1 MPTAADRNSR
11 DDRIMQENTR
21 KQNPQ
26 TTDPGGSPDPMPQPD
41 PKQGNDDRHP
51 DTAPSQL
58 RRLGQILRILKKH
71 KVTRGM
77 DPVKF
82 REILEDL
89 GPTYVKIGQIMATRQ
104 DIFSQRYCS
113 ELEKLRSDV
122 KPMPFET
129 VKEVLTEAYGPDL
142 DKVFTRIDETPL
154 GSASIAQVHKA
165 WLKDG
170 PMVVVKVQRPGIYQE
185 MEEDIRL
192 LRKASGILKL
202 SDVFSSVVDV
212 NVVLDEFWTS
222 AQQEMDFTN
231 EAQNAMRFRRDYE
244 DCAWLSA
251 PVVYEDLTSRK
262 VMVMEYI
269 SGCEIDDDA
278 RLDAEGY
285 DRHEIAM
292 RLGTNYIT
300 QITEFGFFHA
310 DPHSGNIRVRDG
322 QIVYIDFG
330 MMGTLTDRDRRL
342 MKQAIKALAV
352 RDTLKLTDTIL
363 TLGVVKRP
371 PDYANLTQSI
381 EEYVSIYCENSLEDI
396 DLPAMV
402 QDLFT
407 ICHEYGIA
415 LPKGISMLARS
426 LVTFEGTIE
435 VLDPSTNAM
444 KIIST
449 QKASLLSSDWGR
461 DLQHV
466 LTRLQADA
474 DHMLNMPVQLSDI
487 LSMVRRGQLKVNLD
501 LQGADSTIANFD
513 RMINRIIVCLLI
525 VALLMSSSIICTTKM
540 KPEFLGIP
548 LLGFAGFFIAFC
560 MSMWLFVKMLFL
572 HQKNKPF

>member
-11 DDRIMQENTR
+11 DNRIMQENIR

-82 REILEDL
+82 RQILEDL

-231 EAQNAMRFRRDYE
+231 EAQNAIRFRRDYE

-300 QITEFGFFHA
+300 QITDFGFFHA

>member
-1 MPTAADRNSR
+1 MTATDKSKGKQPADTRRTGSTDFRTESVQKNSPLTQ
-11 DDRIMQENTR
+11 IQQE
-21 KQNPQ
+21 
-26 TTDPGGSPDPMPQPD
+26 SS
-41 PKQGNDDRHP
+41 
-51 DTAPSQL
+51 PSQL

-71 KVTRGM
+71 KVTKGM

-104 DIFSQRYCS
+104 DIFSQRYCR

-122 KPMPFET
+122 KPMSFDA
-129 VKEVLTEAYGPDL
+129 VRQVLMEAYGPDL
-142 DKVFTRIDETPL
+142 SSVFRKIDEVPL
-154 GSASIAQVHKA
+154 GSASIAQVHQA
-165 WLKDG
+165 WLTDG
-170 PMVVVKVQRPGIYQE
+170 TMVVVKVQRPGIYRE
-185 MEEDIRL
+185 MEEDIKL

-212 NVVLDEFWTS
+212 NVVLDEFWAS

-231 EAQNAMRFRRDYE
+231 EARNAIRFRKDYE
-244 DCAWLSA
+244 NCAWLTA
-251 PVVYEDLTSRK
+251 PVVYDKLTSRK

-269 SGCEIDDDA
+269 SGCEIDNDV
-278 RLDAEGY
+278 RLDKEGY
-285 DRHEIAM
+285 DRAEIAD
-292 RLGTNYIT
+292 RLGANYIT
-300 QITEFGFFHA
+300 QITEHGFFHA

-322 QIVYIDFG
+322 KIVYIDFG

-342 MKQAIKALAV
+342 MKEAIRALAV
-352 RDTLKLTDTIL
+352 RDTMKLTDTIL
-363 TLGVVKRP
+363 TLGVVKHP
-371 PDYANLTQSI
+371 PDYASLTQSI
-381 EEYVSIYCENSLEDI
+381 EEYVSLYCENSLEDI

-444 KIIST
+444 KIISR
-449 QKASLLSSDWGR
+449 QKADLLSSDWGK

-466 LTRLQADA
+466 LSQLHADA
-474 DHMLNMPVQLSDI
+474 GHLLNMPVQLSDI
-487 LSMVRRGQLKVNLD
+487 LSLVRRGQLKVNLD

-548 LLGFAGFFIAFC
+548 LLGFLGFFIAFC
-560 MSMWLFVKMLFL
+560 MSLWLFVKMLFL

>member
-1 MPTAADRNSR
+1 MKPENRSQTDRRAAAGQPSRNTGHS
-11 DDRIMQENTR
+11 
-21 KQNPQ
+21 
-26 TTDPGGSPDPMPQPD
+26 QP
-41 PKQGNDDRHP
+41 PE
-51 DTAPSQL
+51 TESSPSQL

-104 DIFSQRYCS
+104 DIFSRRYCR

-122 KPMPFET
+122 KPMSFDT
-129 VKEVLTEAYGPDL
+129 VRAVLTEAYGPDL
-142 DKVFTRIDETPL
+142 NQVFERIDETPL

-170 PMVVVKVQRPGIYQE
+170 TMVVIKVQRPGIYQE

-212 NVVLDEFWTS
+212 NVVLDEFWAS

-231 EAQNAMRFRRDYE
+231 EARNAIRFRNEYQ
-244 DCAWLSA
+244 DCAWLDA
-251 PVVYEDLTSRK
+251 PRVHEDLTSRK

-278 RLDAEGY
+278 RLDREGY
-285 DRHEIAM
+285 DRHEIAD
-292 RLGTNYIT
+292 RLGVNYLT
-300 QITEFGFFHA
+300 QITEHGFFHA

-342 MKQAIKALAV
+342 MKQAIKALAM
-352 RDTLKLTDTIL
+352 RDTMKLTDTIL
-363 TLGVVKRP
+363 TLGVVRRT
-371 PDYANLTQSI
+371 PDYASLTQRI
-381 EEYVSIYCENSLEDI
+381 EEYVNLYCESSLEDI

-426 LVTFEGTIE
+426 LMTFEGTIE
-435 VLDPSTNAM
+435 VLDPSTNVM
-444 KIIST
+444 QIISR
-449 QKASLLSSDWGR
+449 QKSSLLAGDWGR
-461 DLQHV
+461 ELQHI
-466 LTRLQADA
+466 LSRLLADA
-474 DHMLNMPVQLSDI
+474 GRLLEMPVQLSDI

-560 MSMWLFVKMLFL
+560 MSLWLFVKMLFL

>member
-82 REILEDL
+82 RQILEDL

>member
-1 MPTAADRNSR
+1 MNPEHHSQTDRVASAGQPSR
-11 DDRIMQENTR
+11 NTGH
-21 KQNPQ
+21 N
-26 TTDPGGSPDPMPQPD
+26 QP
-41 PKQGNDDRHP
+41 PE
-51 DTAPSQL
+51 TESSPSQL

-82 REILEDL
+82 RDILEDL

-104 DIFSQRYCS
+104 DIFSRRYCR

-122 KPMPFET
+122 KPMSFDT
-129 VKEVLTEAYGPDL
+129 VRAVLTEAYGPDL
-142 DKVFTRIDETPL
+142 NQVFERIDETPL

-170 PMVVVKVQRPGIYQE
+170 TMVVIKVQRPGIYQE

-212 NVVLDEFWTS
+212 NVVLDEFWAS

-231 EAQNAMRFRRDYE
+231 EARNAIRFRNEYR
-244 DCAWLSA
+244 DCAWLDA
-251 PVVYEDLTSRK
+251 PRVHEDLTSRK

-278 RLDAEGY
+278 RLDREGY
-285 DRHEIAM
+285 DRHEIAD
-292 RLGTNYIT
+292 RLGVNYLT
-300 QITEFGFFHA
+300 QITEHGFFHA

-342 MKQAIKALAV
+342 MKQAIKALAM
-352 RDTLKLTDTIL
+352 RDTMKLTDTIL
-363 TLGVVKRP
+363 TLGVVRRT
-371 PDYANLTQSI
+371 PDYASLTQRI
-381 EEYVSIYCENSLEDI
+381 EEYVNLYCESSLEDI

-426 LVTFEGTIE
+426 LMTFEGTIE
-435 VLDPSTNAM
+435 VLDPSTNVM
-444 KIIST
+444 QIISR
-449 QKASLLSSDWGR
+449 QKSSLLAGDWGR
-461 DLQHV
+461 ELQHI
-466 LTRLQADA
+466 LSRLSADA
-474 DHMLNMPVQLSDI
+474 GRLLEMPVQLSDI

-560 MSMWLFVKMLFL
+560 MSLWLFVKMLFL

>member
-1 MPTAADRNSR
+1 MKPENCSQTDRRAAAGQPSRNTGHS
-11 DDRIMQENTR
+11 
-21 KQNPQ
+21 
-26 TTDPGGSPDPMPQPD
+26 QP
-41 PKQGNDDRHP
+41 PE
-51 DTAPSQL
+51 TESSPSQL

-82 REILEDL
+82 RELLEDL

-104 DIFSQRYCS
+104 DIFSRRYCR

-122 KPMPFET
+122 KPMSFDT
-129 VKEVLTEAYGPDL
+129 VRAVLTEAYGPDL
-142 DKVFTRIDETPL
+142 NQVFERIDETPL

-170 PMVVVKVQRPGIYQE
+170 TMVVIKVQRPGIYQE

-212 NVVLDEFWTS
+212 NVVLDEFWAS

-231 EAQNAMRFRRDYE
+231 EARNAIRFRNEYQ
-244 DCAWLSA
+244 DCAWLDA
-251 PVVYEDLTSRK
+251 PRVHEDLTSRK

-278 RLDAEGY
+278 RLDREGY
-285 DRHEIAM
+285 DRHEIAD
-292 RLGTNYIT
+292 RLGVNYLT
-300 QITEFGFFHA
+300 QITEHGFFHA

-342 MKQAIKALAV
+342 MKQAIKALAM
-352 RDTLKLTDTIL
+352 RDTMKLTDTIL
-363 TLGVVKRP
+363 TLGVVRRT
-371 PDYANLTQSI
+371 PDYASLTQRI
-381 EEYVSIYCENSLEDI
+381 EEYVNLYCESSLEDI

-426 LVTFEGTIE
+426 LMTFEGTIE
-435 VLDPSTNAM
+435 VLDPSTNVM
-444 KIIST
+444 QIISR
-449 QKASLLSSDWGR
+449 QKSSLLAGDWGR
-461 DLQHV
+461 ELQHI
-466 LTRLQADA
+466 LSRLSADA
-474 DHMLNMPVQLSDI
+474 GRLLEMPVQLSDI

-560 MSMWLFVKMLFL
+560 MSLWLFVKMLFL

>member
-1 MPTAADRNSR
+1 
-11 DDRIMQENTR
+11 MQENTR

-82 REILEDL
+82 RQILEDL

-278 RLDAEGY
+278 RLDAEGH

-371 PDYANLTQSI
+371 PDYANLTQII

>member
-1 MPTAADRNSR
+1 
-11 DDRIMQENTR
+11 MQENIR

-26 TTDPGGSPDPMPQPD
+26 TTNPGGSPDPMPQPD

-82 REILEDL
+82 RQILEDL

-231 EAQNAMRFRRDYE
+231 EAQNAIRFRRDYE

-251 PVVYEDLTSRK
+251 PVVYENLTSRK

-300 QITEFGFFHA
+300 QITDFGFFHA

-444 KIIST
+444 KVIST

>member
-1 MPTAADRNSR
+1 
-11 DDRIMQENTR
+11 MQENTR

-82 REILEDL
+82 RQILEDL

-300 QITEFGFFHA
+300 QITDFGFFHA

>member
-1 MPTAADRNSR
+1 
-11 DDRIMQENTR
+11 MQENIR

-82 REILEDL
+82 RQILEDL

-231 EAQNAMRFRRDYE
+231 EAQNAIRFRRDYE

-300 QITEFGFFHA
+300 QITDFGFFHA

-426 LVTFEGTIE
+426 LVTFEGTVE

>member
-1 MPTAADRNSR
+1 
-11 DDRIMQENTR
+11 MQENTR

-231 EAQNAMRFRRDYE
+231 EAQNAIRFRRDYE

-300 QITEFGFFHA
+300 QITDFGFFHA

>member
-1 MPTAADRNSR
+1 
-11 DDRIMQENTR
+11 MQENTR

-82 REILEDL
+82 RQILEDL

-278 RLDAEGY
+278 RLDAEGH

-352 RDTLKLTDTIL
+352 RDPLKLTDTIL

>member
-1 MPTAADRNSR
+1 MKPENRSQTDRTAVAGQPSRNTGHS
-11 DDRIMQENTR
+11 
-21 KQNPQ
+21 
-26 TTDPGGSPDPMPQPD
+26 QP
-41 PKQGNDDRHP
+41 PE
-51 DTAPSQL
+51 TESSPSQL
-58 RRLGQILRILKKH
+58 RRLGQILRILKNH

-104 DIFSQRYCS
+104 DIFSRRYCR

-122 KPMPFET
+122 KPMSFDT
-129 VKEVLTEAYGPDL
+129 VRAVLTEAYGPDL
-142 DKVFTRIDETPL
+142 NQVFERIDEIPL

-170 PMVVVKVQRPGIYQE
+170 TMVVIKVQRPGIYQE
-185 MEEDIRL
+185 MEEDILL

-212 NVVLDEFWTS
+212 NVVLDEFWAS

-231 EAQNAMRFRRDYE
+231 EARNAIRFRNEYQ
-244 DCAWLSA
+244 DCAWLDA
-251 PVVYEDLTSRK
+251 PRVHEDLTSRK

-278 RLDAEGY
+278 RLDREGY
-285 DRHEIAM
+285 DRHEIAD
-292 RLGTNYIT
+292 RLGVNYLT
-300 QITEFGFFHA
+300 QITEHGFFHA

-342 MKQAIKALAV
+342 MKQAIKALAM
-352 RDTLKLTDTIL
+352 RDTMKLTDTIL
-363 TLGVVKRP
+363 TLGVVRRT
-371 PDYANLTQSI
+371 PDYASLTQRI
-381 EEYVSIYCENSLEDI
+381 EEYVNLYCESSLEDI

-426 LVTFEGTIE
+426 LMTFEGTIE
-435 VLDPSTNAM
+435 VLDPSTNVM
-444 KIIST
+444 QIISR
-449 QKASLLSSDWGR
+449 QKSSLLAGDWGR
-461 DLQHV
+461 ELQHV
-466 LTRLQADA
+466 LSRLLADA
-474 DHMLNMPVQLSDI
+474 GRLLEMPVQLSDI

-560 MSMWLFVKMLFL
+560 MSLWLFVKMLFL

>member
-11 DDRIMQENTR
+11 DNRIMQENIR

-82 REILEDL
+82 RQILEDL

-231 EAQNAMRFRRDYE
+231 EAQNAIRFRRDYE

-251 PVVYEDLTSRK
+251 PVVYENLTSRK

-300 QITEFGFFHA
+300 QITDFGFFHA

-444 KIIST
+444 KVIST

>member
-1 MPTAADRNSR
+1 
-11 DDRIMQENTR
+11 MQENTR

-82 REILEDL
+82 RQILEDL

-330 MMGTLTDRDRRL
+330 MMGTLTDWDKRL

>member
-11 DDRIMQENTR
+11 DNRIMQENIR

-82 REILEDL
+82 RQILEDL

-231 EAQNAMRFRRDYE
+231 EAQNAIRFRRDYE

-278 RLDAEGY
+278 SLDAEGY

-300 QITEFGFFHA
+300 QITDFGFFHA

>member
-1 MPTAADRNSR
+1 
-11 DDRIMQENTR
+11 MQENTR

-82 REILEDL
+82 RQILEDL

-231 EAQNAMRFRRDYE
+231 EAQNAIRFRRDYE

-300 QITEFGFFHA
+300 QITDFGFFHA

-342 MKQAIKALAV
+342 MQQAIKALAV

>member
-231 EAQNAMRFRRDYE
+231 EAQNAIRFRRDYE

-285 DRHEIAM
+285 DRHKIAM

-300 QITEFGFFHA
+300 QITDFGFFHA

-342 MKQAIKALAV
+342 MQQAIKALAV

>member
-1 MPTAADRNSR
+1 
-11 DDRIMQENTR
+11 MQENIR

-82 REILEDL
+82 RQILEDL

-231 EAQNAMRFRRDYE
+231 EAQNAIRFRRDYE

-300 QITEFGFFHA
+300 QITDFGFFHA

>member
-1 MPTAADRNSR
+1 MKPENRSQTDRTAVAGQPSRNTGHS
-11 DDRIMQENTR
+11 
-21 KQNPQ
+21 
-26 TTDPGGSPDPMPQPD
+26 QP
-41 PKQGNDDRHP
+41 PE
-51 DTAPSQL
+51 TESSPSQL
-58 RRLGQILRILKKH
+58 RRLGQILRILKNH
-71 KVTRGM
+71 KVTRGI

-104 DIFSQRYCS
+104 DIFSRRYCR

-122 KPMPFET
+122 KPMSFDT
-129 VKEVLTEAYGPDL
+129 VRAVLTEAYGPDL
-142 DKVFTRIDETPL
+142 NQVFERIDEIPL

-170 PMVVVKVQRPGIYQE
+170 TMVVIKVQRPGIYQE

-212 NVVLDEFWTS
+212 NVVLDEFWAS

-231 EAQNAMRFRRDYE
+231 EARNAIRFRNEYQ
-244 DCAWLSA
+244 DCAWLDA
-251 PVVYEDLTSRK
+251 PRVHEDLTSRK

-278 RLDAEGY
+278 RLDREGY
-285 DRHEIAM
+285 DRHEIAD
-292 RLGTNYIT
+292 RLGVNYLT
-300 QITEFGFFHA
+300 QITEHGFFHA

-342 MKQAIKALAV
+342 MKQAIKALAM
-352 RDTLKLTDTIL
+352 RDTMKLTDTIL
-363 TLGVVKRP
+363 TLGVVRRT
-371 PDYANLTQSI
+371 PDYASLTQRI
-381 EEYVSIYCENSLEDI
+381 EEYVNLYCESSLEDI

-426 LVTFEGTIE
+426 LMTFEGTIE
-435 VLDPSTNAM
+435 VLDPSTNVM
-444 KIIST
+444 QIISR
-449 QKASLLSSDWGR
+449 QKSSLLAGDWGR
-461 DLQHV
+461 ELQHV
-466 LTRLQADA
+466 LSRLLADA
-474 DHMLNMPVQLSDI
+474 GRLLEMPVQLSDI

-560 MSMWLFVKMLFL
+560 MSLWLFVKMLFL

>member
-1 MPTAADRNSR
+1 
-11 DDRIMQENTR
+11 MQENTR

-82 REILEDL
+82 RQILEDL

-285 DRHEIAM
+285 DRDEIAM

-300 QITEFGFFHA
+300 QITDFGFFHA

>member
-1 MPTAADRNSR
+1 
-11 DDRIMQENTR
+11 MQENTR

-82 REILEDL
+82 RQILEDL
-89 GPTYVKIGQIMATRQ
+89 GPTYVKIGQIMATPRQ

-278 RLDAEGY
+278 RLDAEGH

>member
-231 EAQNAMRFRRDYE
+231 EAQNAIRFRRDYE

-300 QITEFGFFHA
+300 QITDFGFFHA

-342 MKQAIKALAV
+342 MQQAIKALAV

>member
-1 MPTAADRNSR
+1 MKPENRSQTDRRAAAGQPSRNTGHS
-11 DDRIMQENTR
+11 
-21 KQNPQ
+21 
-26 TTDPGGSPDPMPQPD
+26 QP
-41 PKQGNDDRHP
+41 PE
-51 DTAPSQL
+51 TESSPSQL

-104 DIFSQRYCS
+104 DIFSRRYCR

-122 KPMPFET
+122 KSMSFDT
-129 VKEVLTEAYGPDL
+129 VRAVLTEAYGPDL
-142 DKVFTRIDETPL
+142 NQVFERIDETPL

-170 PMVVVKVQRPGIYQE
+170 TMVVIKVQRPGIYQE

-212 NVVLDEFWTS
+212 NVVLDEFWAS

-231 EAQNAMRFRRDYE
+231 EARNAIRFRNEYQ
-244 DCAWLSA
+244 DCAWLDA
-251 PVVYEDLTSRK
+251 PRVHEDLTSRK

-278 RLDAEGY
+278 CLDREGY
-285 DRHEIAM
+285 DRHEIAD
-292 RLGTNYIT
+292 RLGVNYLT
-300 QITEFGFFHA
+300 QITEHGFFHA
-310 DPHSGNIRVRDG
+310 DPHSGNIRVQDG

-342 MKQAIKALAV
+342 MKQAIKALAM
-352 RDTLKLTDTIL
+352 RDTMKLTDTIL
-363 TLGVVKRP
+363 TLGVVRRT
-371 PDYANLTQSI
+371 PDYASLTQRI
-381 EEYVSIYCENSLEDI
+381 EEYVNLYCESSLEDI

-426 LVTFEGTIE
+426 LMTFEGTIE
-435 VLDPSTNAM
+435 VLDPSTNVM
-444 KIIST
+444 QIISR
-449 QKASLLSSDWGR
+449 QKSSLLAGDWGR
-461 DLQHV
+461 ELQHI
-466 LTRLQADA
+466 LSRLLADA
-474 DHMLNMPVQLSDI
+474 GRLLEMPVQLSDI

-560 MSMWLFVKMLFL
+560 MSLWLFVKMLFL

>member
-1 MPTAADRNSR
+1 MKPENRSQTDRRAAAGQPSRNTGHS
-11 DDRIMQENTR
+11 
-21 KQNPQ
+21 
-26 TTDPGGSPDPMPQPD
+26 QP
-41 PKQGNDDRHP
+41 PE
-51 DTAPSQL
+51 TESSPSQL

-104 DIFSQRYCS
+104 DIFSRRYCR

-122 KPMPFET
+122 KSMSFDT
-129 VKEVLTEAYGPDL
+129 VRAVLTEAYGPDL
-142 DKVFTRIDETPL
+142 NQVFERIDETPL

-170 PMVVVKVQRPGIYQE
+170 TMVVIKVQRPGIYQE

-212 NVVLDEFWTS
+212 NVVLDEFWAS

-231 EAQNAMRFRRDYE
+231 EARNAIRFRNEYQ
-244 DCAWLSA
+244 DCAWLDA
-251 PVVYEDLTSRK
+251 PRVHEDLTSRK

-278 RLDAEGY
+278 RLDREGY
-285 DRHEIAM
+285 DRHEIAD
-292 RLGTNYIT
+292 RLGVNYLT
-300 QITEFGFFHA
+300 QITEHGFFHA

-342 MKQAIKALAV
+342 MKQAIKALAM
-352 RDTLKLTDTIL
+352 RDTMKLTDTIL
-363 TLGVVKRP
+363 TLGVVRRT
-371 PDYANLTQSI
+371 PDYASLTQRI
-381 EEYVSIYCENSLEDI
+381 EEYVNLYCESSLEDI

-426 LVTFEGTIE
+426 LMTFEGTIE
-435 VLDPSTNAM
+435 VLDPSTNVM
-444 KIIST
+444 QIISR
-449 QKASLLSSDWGR
+449 QKSSLLAGDWGR
-461 DLQHV
+461 ELQHI
-466 LTRLQADA
+466 LSRLLADA
-474 DHMLNMPVQLSDI
+474 GRLLEMPVQLSDI

-560 MSMWLFVKMLFL
+560 MSLWLFVKMLFL

>member
-1 MPTAADRNSR
+1 
-11 DDRIMQENTR
+11 MQENIR

-82 REILEDL
+82 RQILEDL

-170 PMVVVKVQRPGIYQE
+170 PMVVVKVQWPGIYQE

-231 EAQNAMRFRRDYE
+231 EAQNAIRFRRDYE

-300 QITEFGFFHA
+300 QITDFGFFHA

>member
-1 MPTAADRNSR
+1 
-11 DDRIMQENTR
+11 MQENIR

-82 REILEDL
+82 RQILEDL

-300 QITEFGFFHA
+300 QITDFGFFHA

-449 QKASLLSSDWGR
+449 QKTSLLSSDWGR

>member
-1 MPTAADRNSR
+1 
-11 DDRIMQENTR
+11 MQENTR

-82 REILEDL
+82 RQILEDL

-381 EEYVSIYCENSLEDI
+381 EEYVSIYCENSLEGI

>member
-1 MPTAADRNSR
+1 
-11 DDRIMQENTR
+11 MQENTR

-51 DTAPSQL
+51 DTAPPQH

-82 REILEDL
+82 RQILEDL

-278 RLDAEGY
+278 RLDAEGH

>member
-1 MPTAADRNSR
+1 
-11 DDRIMQENTR
+11 MQENIR

-82 REILEDL
+82 RQILEDL

-231 EAQNAMRFRRDYE
+231 EAQNAIRFRRDYE

-300 QITEFGFFHA
+300 QITDFGFFHA

-548 LLGFAGFFIAFC
+548 LLGCAGFFIAFC

>member
-1 MPTAADRNSR
+1 
-11 DDRIMQENTR
+11 MQENIR

-58 RRLGQILRILKKH
+58 RRMGQILRILKKH

-82 REILEDL
+82 RQILEDL

-142 DKVFTRIDETPL
+142 DKVFTRIDETSL

-231 EAQNAMRFRRDYE
+231 EAQNAIRFRRDYE

-300 QITEFGFFHA
+300 QITDFGFFHA

>member
-1 MPTAADRNSR
+1 
-11 DDRIMQENTR
+11 MQENTR

-82 REILEDL
+82 RQILEDL

-129 VKEVLTEAYGPDL
+129 VKEVLTEAYGPNL

>member
-1 MPTAADRNSR
+1 
-11 DDRIMQENTR
+11 MQENTR

-82 REILEDL
+82 RQILEDL

-278 RLDAEGY
+278 RLDAEGH

-330 MMGTLTDRDRRL
+330 MMVTLTDRDRRL

>member
-1 MPTAADRNSR
+1 
-11 DDRIMQENTR
+11 DRIMQENTR

-58 RRLGQILRILKKH
+58 RRLGQILRILKKY

-82 REILEDL
+82 RQILEDL

>member
-1 MPTAADRNSR
+1 
-11 DDRIMQENTR
+11 MQENTR

-82 REILEDL
+82 RQILEDL

-251 PVVYEDLTSRK
+251 PVVYEDLACRK

-278 RLDAEGY
+278 RLDAEGH

>member
-1 MPTAADRNSR
+1 
-11 DDRIMQENTR
+11 MQENTR

-82 REILEDL
+82 RQILEDL

-474 DHMLNMPVQLSDI
+474 DHMLNMPVRLSDI

>member
-1 MPTAADRNSR
+1 
-11 DDRIMQENTR
+11 MQENIR

-82 REILEDL
+82 RQILEDL

-231 EAQNAMRFRRDYE
+231 EAQNAIRFRRDYE

>member
-1 MPTAADRNSR
+1 
-11 DDRIMQENTR
+11 MQENIR

-58 RRLGQILRILKKH
+58 RRMGQILRILKKH

-82 REILEDL
+82 RQILEDL

-231 EAQNAMRFRRDYE
+231 EAQNAIRFRRDYE

-300 QITEFGFFHA
+300 QITDFGFFHA

-435 VLDPSTNAM
+435 VLDSSTNAM

>member
-1 MPTAADRNSR
+1 
-11 DDRIMQENTR
+11 MQENTR